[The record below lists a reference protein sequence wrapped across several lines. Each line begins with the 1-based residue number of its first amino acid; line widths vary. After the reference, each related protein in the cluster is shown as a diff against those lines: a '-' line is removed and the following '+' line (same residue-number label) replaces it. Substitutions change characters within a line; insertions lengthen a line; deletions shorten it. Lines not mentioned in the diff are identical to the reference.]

1 MKSKVFFS
9 NFRANPRKNLLDKI
23 RTLYLRADFDRVFE
37 DEDRVAVKI
46 HWGEKGNTTFI
57 PVPFIRTIVDEIKK
71 STQNIFVTDTNTL
84 YTGERKN
91 AIENIK
97 TAAHNG
103 FTLESVGA
111 PIIVADGLTGT
122 DAVEVEINGEFIKK
136 AKIAGSIYHSTG
148 MAVISHFKGH
158 MLFSFGGAIKNLG
171 MGCATSAGKQILHSD
186 LKPLVDEELCKG
198 DSICIRHCP
207 VKCITLKEN
216 NKAYIDQSRC
226 IGCGECI
233 VVCPHRAIPENWKT
247 SSEPLQCKTAEYALA
262 AVKNKTR
269 KVIYFNFLMNITA
282 DCDCC
287 HWSDN
292 RLTPDIGILASFDP
306 VAIDEASIYL
316 FNKAPISPLSAM
328 EKHINSE
335 DKLKS
340 LRPKIDYTII
350 LKHAEKIG
358 LGSRRFEL
366 IEVN

>member
-1 MKSKVFFS
+1 MRSKVFFT
-9 NFRANPRKNLLDKI
+9 NFRANPKKNLLDKI
-23 RTLYLRADFDRVFE
+23 RTLYIRAEFDKVFE
-37 DEDRVAVKI
+37 ESDRVAVKI

-71 STQNIFVTDTNTL
+71 TCPNIFVTDTNTL
-84 YTGERKN
+84 YSGERKN
-91 AIENIK
+91 AIENLK

-103 FTLESVGA
+103 FTIETIGA

-122 DAVEVEINGEFIKK
+122 DAVDVEINGEYIKK
-136 AKIAGSIYHSTG
+136 AKIASSIYHSTA

-186 LKPLVDEELCKG
+186 VKPYVDEEACKG

-216 NKAYIDQSRC
+216 KKAYIDQSQC

-262 AVKNKTR
+262 AIKNKTN
-269 KVIYFNFLMNITA
+269 KVIFFNFLMNITA

-287 HWSDN
+287 DWSDN
-292 RLTPDIGILASFDP
+292 RLTPDIGILASKDP
-306 VAIDEASIYL
+306 VAIDEASILL
-316 FNKAPISPLSAM
+316 FNKAPVSPLSVM
-328 EKHINSE
+328 EKHSDTT
-335 DKLKS
+335 DKLKA

-358 LGSRRFEL
+358 LGSRKFEL
-366 IEVN
+366 IEIN